1 MRIIGMDHIVVNTSD
16 VDEALRFYGDILGL
30 EVLRLDQFRRGEVG
44 FVSVRLSGETIIDL
58 RPSENSPGGP
68 VNVDHFCLFVEP
80 TDMEAALEDLRG
92 KGVEISAPVGTRWGA
107 RGSGDSFYIQGPD
120 GNRIELKAYSG

>member
-1 MRIIGMDHIVVNTSD
+1 MRVIGMDHIVVNTSD

-58 RPSENSPGGP
+58 RPSENTLGGP

-80 TDMEAALEDLRG
+80 TDMEAALEDLRS
-92 KGVEISAPVGTRWGA
+92 KGVEISGPVGSRWGA
-107 RGSGDSFYIQGPD
+107 RGNGPSFYVKAPD